1 MKRLILFENQWWA
14 LPLILSTVPQK
25 YLLLHLRSRTREIG
39 ISLIGGLEQDYSAIE
54 QEVGAK

>member
-1 MKRLILFENQWWA
+1 
-14 LPLILSTVPQK
+14 LILSTVPQK